1 MLETI
6 FVKRFFASLLLVGA
20 LLGLFGGQM
29 AAARSVPMAMSAP
42 KAMAMDSEIT
52 YDENIDKEQYC
63 MAMMAK
69 QQPAPEKKPCKGLT
83 LDCIAAMG
91 CVVPLAAADLAGDI
105 ATPRIHGAL
114 GFWPTNAVL
123 AGKSFGPDP
132 DPPTNLG

>member
-1 MLETI
+1 M
-6 FVKRFFASLLLVGA
+6 KRFFASLLLVGA

-42 KAMAMDSEIT
+42 KAMAMDS
-52 YDENIDKEQYC
+52 DC

>member
-42 KAMAMDSEIT
+42 KAMAMDS
-52 YDENIDKEQYC
+52 DC

-114 GFWPTNAVL
+114 GFWPGSPSVL
-123 AGKSFGPDP
+123 IRILPRTLAD
-132 DPPTNLG
+132 